1 MQCIIPSGLPVVPE
15 SIRSTCMLQWSA
27 GYGMKSTVS
36 LTYRPKYI
44 DLLTWLPTARK
55 IETDIMQES
64 QMLLEFISF
73 INTVTIGSHDR
84 EFIDAVR
91 QNGEPSQS

>member
-1 MQCIIPSGLPVVPE
+1 
-15 SIRSTCMLQWSA
+15 
-27 GYGMKSTVS
+27 
-36 LTYRPKYI
+36 
-44 DLLTWLPTARK
+44 
-55 IETDIMQES
+55 
-64 QMLLEFISF
+64 MLLEFISL